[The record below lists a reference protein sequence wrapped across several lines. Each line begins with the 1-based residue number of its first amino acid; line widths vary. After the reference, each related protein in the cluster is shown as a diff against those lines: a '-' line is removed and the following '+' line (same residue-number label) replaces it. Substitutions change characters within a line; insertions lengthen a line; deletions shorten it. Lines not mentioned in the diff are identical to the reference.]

1 MNFLELFPAIN
12 NSSLKTYENILNT
25 YICFTTL
32 KTIIKNAGYHYLKL
46 DFLSFLFR
54 LLLCFLLAP
63 STKAV

>member
-32 KTIIKNAGYHYLKL
+32 KTIIKNAGYLSLLKIG
-46 DFLSFLFR
+46 FSFIFI
-54 LLLCFLLAP
+54 
-63 STKAV
+63 